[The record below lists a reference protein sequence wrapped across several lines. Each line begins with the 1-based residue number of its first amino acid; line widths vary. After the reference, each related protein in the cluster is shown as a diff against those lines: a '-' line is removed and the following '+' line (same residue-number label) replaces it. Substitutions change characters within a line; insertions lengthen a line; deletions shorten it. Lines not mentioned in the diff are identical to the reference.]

1 MLGAFI
7 KMFILSFVVGSLI
20 GIICSLFLK
29 KLKHINMGRT
39 QETCVIILFAFISY
53 LSAEQLQLSP
63 IIALLVT
70 GIIMSNYA
78 FYNLSFQAREESR

>member
-1 MLGAFI
+1 
-7 KMFILSFVVGSLI
+7 
-20 GIICSLFLK
+20 
-29 KLKHINMGRT
+29 MGRT
-39 QETCVIILFAFISY
+39 QETCIIILFAFISY